1 MKNTFLNTVKPHT
14 NVIVSFKAII
24 LFMVIFTLLR
34 SFFYVVYFGSFSGVA
49 FSQIAL
55 SFLVGLR
62 FDLASTMMVS
72 GLFLLL
78 LNLPGKIKFNGKYK
92 LALISI
98 FFLAVVVTLVISLGD
113 IYYYQFSKR
122 RISYEIFNLM
132 KSVPELWK
140 IIIKD
145 YLVQLLITG
154 VLIIL
159 LGGVW
164 FKILLRK
171 TKGVYQGIAN
181 DLIYFIL
188 TVGIIIISI
197 RGGFQ
202 LKPLRESY
210 AFRNDNIALG
220 HLSLNAI
227 FTTIRT
233 LNRGDLRQYN
243 FYPVH
248 QARETV
254 KNLLK
259 EDNEVYLNDEYTV
272 MRQRTAAHTR
282 QNKMNVVIFVMESWS
297 GNLTDQTMNV
307 KNPTPNYREL
317 VKKGIHYT
325 NFYASGQRTIQG
337 IQAVVG
343 SIPNVAYDDILGSPI
358 EQNKLRP
365 LGNILKEFGYK
376 TIFIHGARAGS
387 MGFESFAKL
396 SGFDKYISKDDFDMT
411 KAKDDGT
418 WGIFDHYVF
427 ERANDEFKKMGE
439 PFLGVIMS
447 LSSHS
452 PYAVPSDEFK
462 YYDSKV
468 ANYKFLNSLRYS
480 DWSLGKF
487 FEIAQK
493 AEYFKNT
500 LFVIVA
506 DHAEGTGEKSLIELF
521 RIPCL
526 FYAPAY
532 LKPSIDSSVHSQVD
546 ILPTVLDVLDLPAA
560 HSSFGLSMRSRKEGF
575 AYISS
580 GNIIGWLMGD
590 WFLIGDQ
597 EKNISLY
604 NIREDIKLTS
614 NRIQSNPAAAD
625 LMRRQMLSY
634 LQISTLLL
642 RSNKVYIDFK
652 R

>member
-1 MKNTFLNTVKPHT
+1 MSNKKFIKTIKPHS
-14 NVIVSFKAII
+14 NIFVSLKAIALLLI
-24 LFMVIFTLLR
+24 IFTLMR
-34 SFFYVVYFGSFSGVA
+34 FFFYFTYFQSFSGLPI
-49 FSQIAL
+49 SEIAL

-62 FDLASTMMVS
+62 FDLASSMMIS

-78 LNLPGKIKFNGKYK
+78 LNLPGKFK
-92 LALISI
+92 LNKTYRIIVVSI
-98 FFLAVVVTLVISLGD
+98 FFLVFIVALLISLGD

-132 KSVPELWK
+132 KSIPELWT
-140 IIIKD
+140 IVLKD
-145 YLVQLLITG
+145 FLLQLIFASAF
-154 VLIIL
+154 IL
-159 LGGVW
+159 LLGFVW
-164 FKILLRK
+164 FKLLLRK
-171 TKGVYQGIAN
+171 TKGSHQGIAN
-181 DLIYFIL
+181 DIIYFIL
-188 TVGIIIISI
+188 TIAVIVLSI

-210 AFRNDNIALG
+210 AFRNDNISLG
-220 HLSLNAI
+220 HLSLNAV

-243 FYPVH
+243 FYPFSESK
-248 QARETV
+248 ETV
-254 KNLLK
+254 RELLK
-259 EDNEVYLNDEYTV
+259 ADNEVYLNNEYTL
-272 MRQRTAAHTR
+272 MRQRTMGHNG

-297 GNLTDQTMNV
+297 GGLTDG
-307 KNPTPNYREL
+307 KNLENSTPNFREL

-337 IQAVVG
+337 IQAIVS

-365 LGNILKEFGYK
+365 LGNILKEYDYK
-376 TIFIHGARAGS
+376 TIFIHGARSGS
-387 MGFESFAKL
+387 MGFEAFSKL
-396 SGFDKYISKDDFDMT
+396 SGFDTYISKDDFDLNEVR
-411 KAKDDGT
+411 DDGT

-427 ERANDEFKKMGE
+427 DRANKEFLKTGK

-447 LSSHS
+447 LSSHT
-452 PYAVPSDEFK
+452 PYTVPAEEFN
-462 YYDSKV
+462 YYDSTV
-468 ANYKFLNSLRYS
+468 TNYKFLNSLRYS

-487 FEIAQK
+487 FEAAQK
-493 AEYFKNT
+493 ENYFKNT
-500 LFVIVA
+500 LFVIVS

-526 FYAPAY
+526 FYAPSF
-532 LKPSIDSSVHSQVD
+532 LKPSVDSTVHSQVD
-546 ILPTVLDVLDLPAA
+546 ILPTIIDVLNLPVI
-560 HSSFGLSMRSRKEGF
+560 HSSLGLSMLSEKEGF

-580 GNIIGWLMGD
+580 GNILGWLKGD

-604 NIREDIKLTS
+604 NIHEDIKLTS
-614 NRIQSNPAAAD
+614 NLIGSNSSTAA

-634 LQISTLLL
+634 LHVSTQLL
-642 RSNKVYIDFK
+642 RSNKIY
-652 R
+652 RE

>member
-1 MKNTFLNTVKPHT
+1 
-14 NVIVSFKAII
+14 
-24 LFMVIFTLLR
+24 
-34 SFFYVVYFGSFSGVA
+34 
-49 FSQIAL
+49 
-55 SFLVGLR
+55 
-62 FDLASTMMVS
+62 
-72 GLFLLL
+72 
-78 LNLPGKIKFNGKYK
+78 
-92 LALISI
+92 
-98 FFLAVVVTLVISLGD
+98 
-113 IYYYQFSKR
+113 
-122 RISYEIFNLM
+122 
-132 KSVPELWK
+132 
-140 IIIKD
+140 
-145 YLVQLLITG
+145 
-154 VLIIL
+154 
-159 LGGVW
+159 
-164 FKILLRK
+164 
-171 TKGVYQGIAN
+171 
-181 DLIYFIL
+181 
-188 TVGIIIISI
+188 
-197 RGGFQ
+197 
-202 LKPLRESY
+202 
-210 AFRNDNIALG
+210 
-220 HLSLNAI
+220 
-227 FTTIRT
+227 
-233 LNRGDLRQYN
+233 
-243 FYPVH
+243 
-248 QARETV
+248 
-254 KNLLK
+254 
-259 EDNEVYLNDEYTV
+259 V
-272 MRQRTAAHTR
+272 MRQRTGSHVR

-297 GNLTDQTMNV
+297 GNITDQTMNV
-307 KNPTPNYREL
+307 KNPTPNYQKM
-317 VKKGIHYT
+317 VKNGIHYT

-387 MGFESFAKL
+387 MGFEAFAKL
-396 SGFDKYISKDDFDMT
+396 SGFDKYVSKDDFDMT

-447 LSSHS
+447 LSSHT

-462 YYDSKV
+462 YYDSTV

-493 AEYFKNT
+493 AEYFENT

-532 LKPSIDSSVHSQVD
+532 LKPSIDSTVHSQVD
-546 ILPTVLDVLDLPAA
+546 ILPTVLDVLDLPAI
-560 HSSFGLSMRSRKEGF
+560 HSSFGLSMLSNKEGF

-580 GNIIGWLMGD
+580 GNIIGWLTGD
-590 WFLIGDQ
+590 WFL
-597 EKNISLY
+597 NISLY

-614 NRIQSNPAAAD
+614 NRLQNNSVTAD
-625 LMRRQMLSY
+625 FMRKQMLSY

-642 RSNKVYIDFK
+642 RSNKVYIDI
-652 R
+652 RY